1 MVLSKNQLHQ
11 GCKTD
16 SALYS
21 QKRPTS
27 VSIFFTASFTPW
39 DQRTSRRAGRGEHH
53 VDQRQ
58 RCSTVGAISIWKEM
72 EEKEVLPSIKE
83 ALRRATLELLNWEQD
98 AGSFKIMTATTLSGW
113 EKLFCKRFMCCSS
126 SVSSVKKKKSL
137 GM

>member
-1 MVLSKNQLHQ
+1 
-11 GCKTD
+11 
-16 SALYS
+16 
-21 QKRPTS
+21 
-27 VSIFFTASFTPW
+27 
-39 DQRTSRRAGRGEHH
+39 
-53 VDQRQ
+53 
-58 RCSTVGAISIWKEM
+58 M